1 MPLRDPSSASRLGA
15 RALSASRDRS
25 LLGGLVDTIDGGL
38 LVVDTELTVMHWNA
52 ALERLTGLARE
63 AACGRNL
70 KNLVPALDAIALP
83 EHMGEAMLGEV
94 SFAAELA
101 SGVPVDVRCVPLQA
115 EGGHVVGV
123 AGFLTDV
130 SGRQRRTLIAR
141 ALEAVGR
148 SLASSLDL
156 NQVLDTIVSKALDVM
171 AADSALVVSWD
182 GQASELRVMRAAG
195 RLSERYAAAG
205 AIPVA
210 GGPVSRA
217 VLEGRPIS
225 TPNILA
231 DPHLWVTPE
240 RRAQIE
246 QEGFKAVAAA
256 PLSSRGRIHGALVV
270 HYWAERVVGA
280 DEIHSLSLLAEQ
292 AAVAIDNA
300 QVYAEA
306 TRRAERLRELAELSQ
321 SITASLDTGDVMQ
334 RIVNAAAGMAPG
346 AMAAVHVYDP
356 ARHVLRIAANS
367 SDALRDRPVERA
379 ANLGLSGLVFERRQP
394 VVIAAPAEHPRSI
407 ASAWWQA
414 RPTFSYHGLPIM
426 GGDRFL
432 GVLDY
437 ISPRGL
443 PDLETQ
449 EALRFMA
456 AYAGIAIH
464 NASLYQGERT
474 QAARVG
480 ALAAINQRISSAL
493 NLESLLRMIAESAA
507 DLTGVKYALFWLADE
522 ERRTLTVKSA
532 SAPGIAEDF
541 PQPTVSY
548 DFDTVGWLARHRAPL
563 RIDDTALDERVV
575 HREWWRRWGIQAFA
589 GYPVMA
595 GEELL
600 AVLVLCHSE
609 PIRFTE
615 ETHDVVDMFI
625 AQASVAIQNA
635 RLFLEAQRGR
645 EVAEA
650 LARLG
655 GELTGTLDLE
665 RIADVVA
672 RGIVELLG
680 GSGSVVY
687 RYEPEGGSLHVL
699 AASGRAPGPKG
710 SALQPGEGVAS
721 RAVQERR
728 IVATRDVLSDP
739 DIRLLPELRA
749 QLEEQGYRAVV
760 AAPLM
765 ARDRVV
771 GAMTMGAE
779 AGRRFSWDEL
789 RLFQAFADQAS
800 LAFETAS
807 LYASARDNLARLRET
822 QAQLLQAGK
831 MSAIGQL
838 VSGVAHEINNPLSV
852 IIGYGQLLLS
862 RGVSD
867 NLRRPLELM
876 VQQADRMAKIVRN
889 LLYFARQRPP
899 ERAAVNLNQ
908 VIEQTLALRL
918 NQLTLSG
925 VAVECDFEPA
935 LPPVTGD
942 AQQLAQVILNLLLNA
957 EQAIAQAGAGGSITF
972 RTRAVDDGR
981 TVRAIVEDSG
991 PGIPPENLPRVFEP
1005 FFTTKEVGS
1014 GTGLGLSVSYGI
1026 VEEHGGRLFAES
1038 EPGRTVFSLELP
1050 AVVTAEAGDPAG
1062 TSGRPTLIGR
1072 GRAALVVD
1080 AEPSIVEFI
1089 ATLLRESGWQVDLAS
1104 GGHAALQAVRLRRY
1118 DLIVSDIRMAD
1129 GGGEQFY
1136 REAVAGDS
1144 ALAGRFVFITGD
1156 TANERVLTFLGD
1168 ARVPVLEK
1176 PFPPDLFLDV
1186 VRHVATRLTASGLRA

>member
-1 MPLRDPSSASRLGA
+1 MSLRDPSSASRLGT
-15 RALSASRDRS
+15 RASLPAPREGS
-25 LLGGLVDTIDGGL
+25 LLRGLVDTIDGGL
-38 LVVDTELTVMHWNA
+38 LVVDPELTVMHWNA
-52 ALERLTGLARE
+52 SMERLTGLARD
-63 AACGRNL
+63 AACGRTL
-70 KNLVPALDAIALP
+70 RHLVPALDAIALP
-83 EHMGEAMLGEV
+83 EHMGQALVGEI
-94 SFAAELA
+94 SFTAELA
-101 SGVPVDVRCVPLQA
+101 SGIPVDVRCLPIRT
-115 EGGHVVGV
+115 EGGSVVGV
-123 AGFLTDV
+123 AAFLTDV
-130 SGRQRRTLIAR
+130 TERQRRTLIVR
-141 ALEAVGR
+141 AMEAVGR
-148 SLASSLDL
+148 SLTSSLDL
-156 NQVLDTIVSKALDVM
+156 NQVLDTIVNKALEVM

-195 RLSERYAAAG
+195 RLSDRYVAAG

-217 VLEGRPIS
+217 VLEGRPIT
-225 TPNILA
+225 TPNILN
-231 DPHLWVTPE
+231 DPHMWVTPE

-246 QEGFKAVAAA
+246 REGFRAVAAA

-270 HYWAERVVGA
+270 HYWAERIVSA
-280 DEIHSLSLLAEQ
+280 EETQALSLLAEQ
-292 AAVAIDNA
+292 AAIAIDNA
-300 QVYAEA
+300 RLYAEA
-306 TRRAERLRELAELSQ
+306 TRRADRLRDLAELSQ
-321 SITASLDTGDVMQ
+321 SITASLDTGDVVQ

-356 ARHVLRIAANS
+356 TRNLLRIAACS
-367 SDALRDRPVERA
+367 SDDLRGRPVERTA
-379 ANLGLSGLVFERRQP
+379 DLGLPGLVFERRQP
-394 VVIAAPAEHPRSI
+394 VVIATPAEHPRSI
-407 ASAWWQA
+407 ARAWWQA
-414 RPTFSYHGLPIM
+414 RPTASYHGLPIM
-426 GGDRFL
+426 AGESFL

-437 ISPRGL
+437 IAPRGL
-443 PDLETQ
+443 PDSETQ

-456 AYAGIAIH
+456 AHAGIAIR
-464 NASLYQGERT
+464 NASLYQAEQT

-522 ERRTLTVKSA
+522 EQRTLTVKSA

-548 DFDTVGWLARHRAPL
+548 DIDSVGWLARHRAPL

-665 RIADVVA
+665 RIADLVA

-680 GSGSVVY
+680 GTGSAVY
-687 RYEPEGGSLHVL
+687 QCESEGGSLNVI
-699 AASGRAPGPKG
+699 AAFGRAPELRG
-710 SALQPGEGVAS
+710 SALQAGEGVAG
-721 RAVQERR
+721 RAVQGRR
-728 IVATRDVLSDP
+728 IVATRDVLGDP
-739 DIRLLPELRA
+739 DIRLSPELRA
-749 QLEEQGYRAVV
+749 RLEEQGYRSVV

-800 LAFETAS
+800 LAFETAR
-807 LYASARDNLARLRET
+807 LYASARENLARLRET

-831 MSAIGQL
+831 MSAVGQL

-862 RGVSD
+862 RGVGDS
-867 NLRRPLELM
+867 LRRPLELM

-925 VAVECDFEPA
+925 IAVECDFDPA
-935 LPPVTGD
+935 LPPVMGD
-942 AQQLAQVILNLLLNA
+942 TQQLAQVFLNLLLNA
-957 EQAIAQAGAGGSITF
+957 EQAILQAGARGSITF
-972 RTRAVDDGR
+972 RTRVVDDGR
-981 TVRAIVEDSG
+981 TVRATVEDNG
-991 PGIPPENLPRVFEP
+991 PGIPAEILPRVFEP

-1026 VEEHGGRLFAES
+1026 VEEHGGRLVAES
-1038 EPGRTVFSLELP
+1038 EPGRTIFSLELP
-1050 AVVTAEAGDPAG
+1050 AVVEAAAG
-1062 TSGRPTLIGR
+1062 PTTGAPGLIGQ

-1080 AEPSIVEFI
+1080 DEPSIVELI
-1089 ATLLRESGWQVDLAS
+1089 STLLRETGWHVDLAG

-1118 DLIVSDIRMAD
+1118 DLIVSDIRMAE

-1136 REAVAGDS
+1136 RDAVAGDAS
-1144 ALAGRFVFITGD
+1144 LASRFVFITGD
-1156 TANERVLTFLGD
+1156 TANERALAFLGEVQ
-1168 ARVPVLEK
+1168 APVLEK
-1176 PFPPDLFLDV
+1176 PFSPDRFLEV
-1186 VRHVATRLTASGLRA
+1186 VRRIATRLTASGLRA

>member
-1 MPLRDPSSASRLGA
+1 
-15 RALSASRDRS
+15 
-25 LLGGLVDTIDGGL
+25 
-38 LVVDTELTVMHWNA
+38 
-52 ALERLTGLARE
+52 
-63 AACGRNL
+63 
-70 KNLVPALDAIALP
+70 
-83 EHMGEAMLGEV
+83 
-94 SFAAELA
+94 
-101 SGVPVDVRCVPLQA
+101 
-115 EGGHVVGV
+115 
-123 AGFLTDV
+123 
-130 SGRQRRTLIAR
+130 
-141 ALEAVGR
+141 
-148 SLASSLDL
+148 
-156 NQVLDTIVSKALDVM
+156 
-171 AADSALVVSWD
+171 
-182 GQASELRVMRAAG
+182 
-195 RLSERYAAAG
+195 
-205 AIPVA
+205 
-210 GGPVSRA
+210 
-217 VLEGRPIS
+217 
-225 TPNILA
+225 
-231 DPHLWVTPE
+231 HLWVTPE

-246 QEGFKAVAAA
+246 REGFKAVAAA

-280 DEIHSLSLLAEQ
+280 EETQALSLLAEQ
-292 AAVAIDNA
+292 AAIAIDNA
-300 QVYAEA
+300 RVYAEA

-334 RIVNAAAGMAPG
+334 RIVNAAARMAPG

-367 SDALRDRPVERA
+367 SDDLRDRPVERA

-394 VVIAAPAEHPRSI
+394 VVIAAPGEHPRAI
-407 ASAWWQA
+407 AAAWWQG
-414 RPTFSYHGLPIM
+414 RPAASYHGLPIM
-426 GGDRFL
+426 AGDSFL

-437 ISPRGL
+437 IAPRGL

-456 AYAGIAIH
+456 AYAGIAIR

-548 DFDTVGWLARHRAPL
+548 DFDSVGWLARHRAPL
-563 RIDDTALDERVV
+563 RIDDTSLDERVV
-575 HREWWRRWGIQAFA
+575 HREWWRRWGVQAFA

-650 LARLG
+650 LARLV

-665 RIADVVA
+665 RIADLVA

-680 GSGSVVY
+680 GSGSAVY
-687 RYEPEGGSLHVL
+687 RLESEGNALHVI
-699 AASGRAPGPKG
+699 AASGRAPGLKG
-710 SALQPGEGVAS
+710 SVLQPGEDVAG

-728 IVATRDVLSDP
+728 IVATRDVLADP
-739 DIRLLPELRA
+739 DVRLSPELRA
-749 QLEEQGYRAVV
+749 QLEEQGHRSVV
-760 AAPLM
+760 AAPLV

-800 LAFETAS
+800 LAFETAR
-807 LYASARDNLARLRET
+807 LYASARDSLARLRET

-862 RGVSD
+862 RGVGD
-867 NLRRPLELM
+867 GLRRPLELM

-935 LPPVTGD
+935 LPPVMGD
-942 AQQLAQVILNLLLNA
+942 TQQLAQVFLNLLLNA

-972 RTRAVDDGR
+972 RTRAIEGGR
-981 TVRAIVEDSG
+981 TVRACVEDSG
-991 PGIPPENLPRVFEP
+991 PGIPPEILPRVFEP

-1026 VEEHGGRLFAES
+1026 VEEHGGRLTAES
-1038 EPGRTVFSLELP
+1038 EPGRTVFSLELAAAVP
-1050 AVVTAEAGDPAG
+1050 AADTAG
-1062 TSGRPTLIGR
+1062 TPGRPTLIGQ

-1080 AEPSIVEFI
+1080 DEPSIVELV
-1089 ATLLRESGWQVDLAS
+1089 ATLLRETGWQVDLAG
-1104 GGHAALQAVRLRRY
+1104 GGHAALQAVQLRRY
-1118 DLIVSDIRMAD
+1118 DLIVTDLRMAE

-1144 ALAGRFVFITGD
+1144 TLASRFVFITGD
-1156 TANERVLTFLGD
+1156 TANDRALTFLGD

-1186 VRHVATRLTASGLRA
+1186 VRHIATRLTASGLRA